1 MHYQDPLQIKTLSS
15 AIAPGSRALM
25 LVNNRARSGAQ
36 SLDGARAVLRNAGMA
51 LVEPDASKGDLADQI
66 RRAPDIDLVIVGGGD
81 GTLNSVASALV
92 ERGLPLGILPLGTAN
107 DLART
112 LGLPRDAAAAAEIV
126 AGGRTRRIDLG
137 EVNGHP
143 FFNVASVGFSADL
156 ARGLTA
162 EAKRRWGVVGYA
174 IAALRLLSQS
184 RPFTLEI
191 EHDGQ
196 VEEVKTIQVSVGN
209 GRFYGGGMAVES
221 SARPDDGRLD
231 VYSLEVPHWWHL
243 LALVPSL
250 RRGTQ
255 GNWKHV
261 RAFGTT
267 ELKLSTRRP
276 HEVNADGEL
285 VTRTP
290 AHFRLFR
297 QAVEV
302 FVPDP
307 S

>member
-1 MHYQDPLQIKTLSS
+1 
-15 AIAPGSRALM
+15 
-25 LVNNRARSGAQ
+25 
-36 SLDGARAVLRNAGMA
+36 MA
-51 LVEPDASKGDLADQI
+51 A
-66 RRAPDIDLVIVGGGD
+66 
-81 GTLNSVASALV
+81 
-92 ERGLPLGILPLGTAN
+92 
-107 DLART
+107 
-112 LGLPRDAAAAAEIV
+112 
-126 AGGRTRRIDLG
+126 GRTRRIDLG

-162 EAKRRWGVVGYA
+162 EAKRRWGILGYG

-221 SARPDDGRLD
+221 SAEPDDGRLD

-255 GNWKHV
+255 GKWKHV

-267 ELKLSTRRP
+267 ELKLTTRRP
-276 HEVNADGEL
+276 HDVNADGEL
-285 VTRTP
+285 VTSTP

-302 FVPDP
+302 FVPMHDP